1 MENLAADSHQ
11 RRIEVDSDY
20 SFCETSFVQGS
31 ASGSDDNL
39 SNMRPFLQN
48 AAQAEQESG
57 QSSTR
62 ERPLATASDEAL
74 PNSIN
79 RIFSQLMSGM
89 QVRNRR

>member
-11 RRIEVDSDY
+11 WRIKIGSDY
-20 SFCETSFVQGS
+20 SFCKTSSVQGS
-31 ASGSDDNL
+31 ASGSDDSL
-39 SNMRPFLQN
+39 SNMRPFLQD
-48 AAQAEQESG
+48 AAQAEQKSG
-57 QSSTR
+57 PSSTR

-79 RIFSQLMSGM
+79 RIFGQLTPEM